1 MENFCEQAE
10 SVIKKK
16 PSLTAFLVNPR
27 RELEKR
33 SAAIRKSDL
42 LEFTTVFSDEVLKE
56 QGSRCMDCGVPFCQ
70 SDTGCPL
77 HNYIPEWNTLA
88 AEGDWKSALER
99 LHATNNFPEFTGKLC
114 PAPCESA
121 CVLGVIAEPVS
132 IKAIEES
139 IIDRGFANGWIK
151 PIKATK
157 PTGRKIA
164 IVGSGPAGLT
174 AAQELVR
181 AGHTVTV
188 FEKAQK
194 IGGLLRY
201 GIPDFKFEK
210 SLLDRRL
217 QQLEE
222 EGVEFR
228 TGISV
233 GQDIS
238 FSDLRA
244 ENDAVC
250 LAIGAERPRDLE
262 VPGRELKGIHFAM
275 DFLIQQNQSVSGE
288 GPRQP
293 KISASGKR
301 VIILGGG
308 DTGSDCLG
316 TALRQGAKSVL
327 QFEILQKPP
336 LMRAKETPWPT
347 WPMKLRTSHAHE
359 EGGLREWGFMTTMF
373 TGDGDSVQRLHGKS
387 MELETELQFDADLVL
402 LAMGFSGPMAN
413 PLLNSCGAKVD
424 ARGKILVDEFN
435 MTSIDG
441 VFAAGDVN
449 RGASLIVWAIAE
461 GRKTA
466 TSISSYLESAQRVKS
481 FNGIR
486 EVQR

>member
-1 MENFCEQAE
+1 M
-10 SVIKKK
+10 IKKK

-151 PIKATK
+151 PIKAIK

-164 IVGSGPAGLT
+164 IIGSGPAGLT

-181 AGHTVTV
+181 AGHAVTV
-188 FEKAQK
+188 FEKSQK

-222 EGVEFR
+222 EGVKFR

-288 GPRQP
+288 GPKHP

-316 TALRQGAKSVL
+316 TALRQGAKSVM

-387 MELETELQFDADLVL
+387 MELERELQFDADLVL